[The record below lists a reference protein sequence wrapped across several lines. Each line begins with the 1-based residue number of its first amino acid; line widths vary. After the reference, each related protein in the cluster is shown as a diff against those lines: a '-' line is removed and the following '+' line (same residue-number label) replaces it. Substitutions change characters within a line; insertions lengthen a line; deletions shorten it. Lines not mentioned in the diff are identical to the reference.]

1 MMKCNTKEGFL
12 MYEKVSPS
20 DLVGT
25 HEIAER
31 IGRAFPSIVRAWKR
45 RHKDFPKPIATLS
58 MGNIWNW
65 KEVEDWAIRTKR
77 LEKDQTPLTYD
88 V

>member
-1 MMKCNTKEGFL
+1 

-58 MGNIWNW
+58 MGKIWNW
-65 KEVEDWAIRTKR
+65 KEVEDWAITTKR
-77 LEKDQTPLTYD
+77 LKKDETSLSYD